1 MRVGDK
7 VSENAVWNY
16 PEPVEGCPNIAAYVA
31 FYWDRVDAWY
41 EGEEQLLQ
49 QPTGALRP

>member
-1 MRVGDK
+1 VRVGDK

-16 PEPVEGCPNIAAYVA
+16 PEPVEACPDIAEYVA

-41 EGEEQLLQ
+41 EDGEQLLQ
-49 QPTGALRP
+49 QPTP

>member
-1 MRVGDK
+1 MRVGDR

-16 PEPVEGCPNIAAYVA
+16 AKPVEECPDIADYVS

-41 EGEEQLLQ
+41 EEEERLLQ
-49 QPTGALRP
+49 PPTS

>member
-16 PEPVEGCPNIAAYVA
+16 PESVEACPDIAEYVA

-41 EGEEQLLQ
+41 EDGEQLLQ
-49 QPTGALRP
+49 QPTP

>member
-1 MRVGDK
+1 MRVGSR

-16 PEPVEGCPNIAAYVA
+16 PEPVEECPGIAGYVA

-41 EGEEQLLQ
+41 EEEEQLLLL
-49 QPTGALRP
+49 PPS